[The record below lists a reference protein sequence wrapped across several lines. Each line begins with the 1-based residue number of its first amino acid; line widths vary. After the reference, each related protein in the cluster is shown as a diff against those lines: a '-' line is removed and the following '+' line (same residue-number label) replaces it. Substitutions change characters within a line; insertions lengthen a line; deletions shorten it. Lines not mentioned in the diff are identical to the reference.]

1 MILVLPGFS
10 RATDCLVQEDSE
22 HQQKFYLASNPA
34 KFFAFYPDTPP
45 ALPDSFQSS
54 NGHFIIHF
62 TTQGKDSISS
72 TDINQNSFPDRIE
85 TIAEA
90 FERSYEV
97 EIQHLNY
104 NHPPSMNNGTT
115 PYHVY
120 VIDLH
125 NNFALTVPT
134 DVDSNSWEQKNV
146 SSFILFDNDFKGPG
160 FHIQGEDAIRVTA
173 AHEFFHA
180 IQLGYVFRK
189 KDAFFFEL
197 SAVWMEDQVF
207 DEIDNYLY
215 FLDYFFSA
223 PDIPLNGVSYTIP
236 NVMKHIYGSCIFGF
250 YIAENFGVD
259 AIRQIWLRMPDKPAL
274 EAMND
279 VFRNYNSNF
288 EKEFVKFSKW
298 NFFTGE
304 RTLPDFSYDNGTAF
318 PEVKTTK
325 DTLIDFYHEALG
337 AGYFLTA
344 AYYLFHPYRDGTYNI
359 NFSAEKTSHWRLGVI
374 VYDDKI
380 VKNYSVIPGQAI
392 DLGTIKKQQDVVV
405 IVCNVDRF
413 ADPDKI
419 FFKENPENYS
429 FVLRKERQSTPGV
442 SRTFKIIN
450 CYPNPF
456 ANAIRFTIQ
465 KFNQSPIC
473 ISIYNIK
480 GQLINQIQI
489 EDLSQEVN
497 HILLDRSQIQ
507 DPLPSG
513 IYFFK
518 FSDDT
523 TSEVLKIFLTH

>member
-1 MILVLPGFS
+1 
-10 RATDCLVQEDSE
+10 
-22 HQQKFYLASNPA
+22 
-34 KFFAFYPDTPP
+34 
-45 ALPDSFQSS
+45 
-54 NGHFIIHF
+54 
-62 TTQGKDSISS
+62 
-72 TDINQNSFPDRIE
+72 
-85 TIAEA
+85 
-90 FERSYEV
+90 
-97 EIQHLNY
+97 
-104 NHPPSMNNGTT
+104 MNNGTT

-125 NNFALTVPT
+125 NNFALTVT
-134 DVDSNSWEQKNV
+134 VDVESNSWEQKNV

-160 FHIQGEDAIRVTA
+160 FHIQGDDAIRVTA

-197 SAVWMEDQVF
+197 SAV
-207 DEIDNYLY
+207 
-215 FLDYFFSA
+215 
-223 PDIPLNGVSYTIP
+223 
-236 NVMKHIYGSCIFGF
+236 C
-250 YIAENFGVD
+250 
-259 AIRQIWLRMPDKPAL
+259 
-274 EAMND
+274 MND

-304 RTLPDFSYDNGTAF
+304 RTLPDFSYDNGIAF
-318 PEVKTTK
+318 PEIKTTK

-405 IVCNVDRF
+405 IVCNIDRF